1 MTSFVTLTATNLGV
15 DRVATSPTAFALYEN
30 LLAVLQKDATAVAA
44 GAVLANS
51 YVVTA
56 MIADLNVTQGKL
68 ANAAVGQAQLKTT
81 TGDVTTNGSSN
92 LTLPGGEYGFYPT
105 IQSDQ
110 GGIIAYWG
118 ADAAGLGIAT
128 ASQTGTGLI
137 ASAWLSSQSPS
148 WNARM
153 RQRYVQASPPYD
165 LGNGEVPLFVF
176 ALVDN
181 ATGAILA
188 TYAAPDPPW
197 ANNGPTFIRPEFM
210 DAQGKGF
217 RRRKVMPFTWQEAK
231 NDPVKRAQFADQLA
245 NAPLE
250 LYEITQAV
258 KQADMPLIPHP
269 FQGNDLTG
277 KTVVLIDPVSRI
289 CEGLLRMHEEF
300 SSAPE
305 SVAELLHGDYLRL
318 GNTPLPRSA
327 PPGVIAVSAN
337 WKPT

>member
-30 LLAVLQKDATAVAA
+30 LLAVLQKDATAIAA

-56 MIADLNVTQGKL
+56 MIAELNVTQGKL

-81 TGDVTTNGSSN
+81 TGEVSTTSATTL

-105 IQSDQ
+105 IRSSASSANTFKALI
-110 GGIIAYWG
+110 GGVDHFSH
-118 ADAAGLGIAT
+118 ADLGTSYLTRIVLGSSAA
-128 ASQTGTGLI
+128 QTTF
-137 ASAWLSSQSPS
+137 AQ
-148 WNARM
+148 
-153 RQRYVQASPPYD
+153 QRYVQASPPYD

-176 ALVDN
+176 ALVDALGN
-181 ATGAILA
+181 ILA
-188 TYAAPDPPW
+188 TYVAADPPW
-197 ANNGPTFIRPEFM
+197 ANNGRTIIRPEFM
-210 DAQGKGF
+210 DAQGRGF